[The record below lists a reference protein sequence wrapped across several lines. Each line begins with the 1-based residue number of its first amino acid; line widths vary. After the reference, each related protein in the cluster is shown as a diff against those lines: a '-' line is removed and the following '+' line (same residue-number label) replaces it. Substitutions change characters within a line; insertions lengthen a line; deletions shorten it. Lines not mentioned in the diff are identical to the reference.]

1 MKLAFIVGISG
12 QDGSYLAE
20 FLLEKGYKVVGL
32 VRRHSVAENQS
43 ERIEHIR
50 KDIELHYGDLTD
62 LSSLMKIFHAYQ
74 FDEVYNLGAM
84 SNVGISFKMPLY
96 TQEANYLGFINLLEV
111 IRETQ
116 SKEIKIYQASSSE
129 MFGNCVDED
138 GFQRETTPMIPVS
151 PYGISKLS
159 AHLYANH
166 YRRAYKMNIWCGILF
181 NHETMAEF
189 MPVIIKKDNLIHIL
203 PISEVVMKHL
213 NNNSE
218 FNKSLKKYQEIEPS
232 NDVSIWDKNG
242 WTKILYGSGYPHL
255 VDSDNKNP
263 ILINSKN
270 ASYFATGSHECIME
284 DGTEKNFEKIEIG
297 DKVSLVKEF
306 DYNNSD
312 FCISDEEAELIG
324 FVIADGYVNKSK
336 VRLTKKNEELLS
348 YFEDIFFNLYA
359 VKPLKNKSTSGFTK
373 VQDINQWDFNCK
385 EFTDKYVFYNEYK
398 EKVIPYQILNS
409 NIKTKK
415 AFLKGY
421 YVGDGLKKD
430 KTIYEYKSF
439 KTNSSTLALGLIYLF
454 KQVYN
459 LEYNINS
466 FFHNNKIQYQVNIL
480 SNSKYNSISS
490 IEKYELVNGMLKD
503 NIPVRRISRETNISR
518 TFIKKVRGG
527 YVPNGKHHLSIL
539 NNSVKKILS
548 WSDYDGWFFDL
559 TTETGTFH
567 AGIGQGHVHNS
578 PRRGTNFVTG
588 KVAKSVAEIKLGL
601 RDKIQLGTLDTF
613 RDWGHSKDFVQV
625 MFQMLNETEP
635 DDFICCTGI
644 THSVRVLC
652 ETAFQRIGI
661 NDFSKYVEIVDKYKR
676 DEELNYLRGCADKLF
691 DKVNVSFEYDFTTM
705 INEMV
710 DFHLNNLK
718 R

>member
-1 MKLAFIVGISG
+1 MKLAFITGISG

-50 KDIELHYGDLTD
+50 KDVELHYGDLTD

-181 NHETMAEF
+181 NHE
-189 MPVIIKKDNLIHIL
+189 
-203 PISEVVMKHL
+203 
-213 NNNSE
+213 
-218 FNKSLKKYQEIEPS
+218 
-232 NDVSIWDKNG
+232 
-242 WTKILYGSGYPHL
+242 
-255 VDSDNKNP
+255 
-263 ILINSKN
+263 
-270 ASYFATGSHECIME
+270 
-284 DGTEKNFEKIEIG
+284 
-297 DKVSLVKEF
+297 
-306 DYNNSD
+306 
-312 FCISDEEAELIG
+312 
-324 FVIADGYVNKSK
+324 
-336 VRLTKKNEELLS
+336 
-348 YFEDIFFNLYA
+348 
-359 VKPLKNKSTSGFTK
+359 
-373 VQDINQWDFNCK
+373 
-385 EFTDKYVFYNEYK
+385 
-398 EKVIPYQILNS
+398 
-409 NIKTKK
+409 
-415 AFLKGY
+415 
-421 YVGDGLKKD
+421 
-430 KTIYEYKSF
+430 
-439 KTNSSTLALGLIYLF
+439 
-454 KQVYN
+454 
-459 LEYNINS
+459 
-466 FFHNNKIQYQVNIL
+466 
-480 SNSKYNSISS
+480 
-490 IEKYELVNGMLKD
+490 
-503 NIPVRRISRETNISR
+503 
-518 TFIKKVRGG
+518 
-527 YVPNGKHHLSIL
+527 
-539 NNSVKKILS
+539 
-548 WSDYDGWFFDL
+548 
-559 TTETGTFH
+559 
-567 AGIGQGHVHNS
+567 S

-613 RDWGHSKDFVQV
+613 RDWGHSKDFVRV
-625 MFQMLNETEP
+625 MNKMLNETEP

-661 NDFSKYVEIVDKYKR
+661 NDFSNFVEIVDKYKR

>member
-181 NHETMAEF
+181 NHE
-189 MPVIIKKDNLIHIL
+189 
-203 PISEVVMKHL
+203 
-213 NNNSE
+213 
-218 FNKSLKKYQEIEPS
+218 
-232 NDVSIWDKNG
+232 
-242 WTKILYGSGYPHL
+242 
-255 VDSDNKNP
+255 
-263 ILINSKN
+263 
-270 ASYFATGSHECIME
+270 
-284 DGTEKNFEKIEIG
+284 
-297 DKVSLVKEF
+297 
-306 DYNNSD
+306 
-312 FCISDEEAELIG
+312 
-324 FVIADGYVNKSK
+324 
-336 VRLTKKNEELLS
+336 
-348 YFEDIFFNLYA
+348 
-359 VKPLKNKSTSGFTK
+359 
-373 VQDINQWDFNCK
+373 
-385 EFTDKYVFYNEYK
+385 
-398 EKVIPYQILNS
+398 
-409 NIKTKK
+409 
-415 AFLKGY
+415 
-421 YVGDGLKKD
+421 
-430 KTIYEYKSF
+430 
-439 KTNSSTLALGLIYLF
+439 
-454 KQVYN
+454 
-459 LEYNINS
+459 
-466 FFHNNKIQYQVNIL
+466 
-480 SNSKYNSISS
+480 
-490 IEKYELVNGMLKD
+490 
-503 NIPVRRISRETNISR
+503 
-518 TFIKKVRGG
+518 
-527 YVPNGKHHLSIL
+527 
-539 NNSVKKILS
+539 
-548 WSDYDGWFFDL
+548 
-559 TTETGTFH
+559 
-567 AGIGQGHVHNS
+567 S

-661 NDFSKYVEIVDKYKR
+661 NDFSNYVEIVDKYKR

-710 DFHLNNLK
+710 DYHLNNLK

>member
-1 MKLAFIVGISG
+1 MKLALITGISG

-50 KDIELHYGDLTD
+50 KDVELHYGDLTD

-181 NHETMAEF
+181 NHE
-189 MPVIIKKDNLIHIL
+189 
-203 PISEVVMKHL
+203 
-213 NNNSE
+213 
-218 FNKSLKKYQEIEPS
+218 
-232 NDVSIWDKNG
+232 
-242 WTKILYGSGYPHL
+242 
-255 VDSDNKNP
+255 
-263 ILINSKN
+263 
-270 ASYFATGSHECIME
+270 
-284 DGTEKNFEKIEIG
+284 
-297 DKVSLVKEF
+297 
-306 DYNNSD
+306 
-312 FCISDEEAELIG
+312 
-324 FVIADGYVNKSK
+324 
-336 VRLTKKNEELLS
+336 
-348 YFEDIFFNLYA
+348 
-359 VKPLKNKSTSGFTK
+359 
-373 VQDINQWDFNCK
+373 
-385 EFTDKYVFYNEYK
+385 
-398 EKVIPYQILNS
+398 
-409 NIKTKK
+409 
-415 AFLKGY
+415 
-421 YVGDGLKKD
+421 
-430 KTIYEYKSF
+430 
-439 KTNSSTLALGLIYLF
+439 
-454 KQVYN
+454 
-459 LEYNINS
+459 
-466 FFHNNKIQYQVNIL
+466 
-480 SNSKYNSISS
+480 
-490 IEKYELVNGMLKD
+490 
-503 NIPVRRISRETNISR
+503 
-518 TFIKKVRGG
+518 
-527 YVPNGKHHLSIL
+527 
-539 NNSVKKILS
+539 
-548 WSDYDGWFFDL
+548 
-559 TTETGTFH
+559 
-567 AGIGQGHVHNS
+567 S

-644 THSVRVLC
+644 THSVRDLC

-661 NDFSKYVEIVDKYKR
+661 NDFSNYVEIVDKYKR

-710 DFHLNNLK
+710 DYHLNNLK

>member
-1 MKLAFIVGISG
+1 MKLAFITGISG

-50 KDIELHYGDLTD
+50 KDVELHYGDLTD

-96 TQEANYLGFINLLEV
+96 TQESNYLGFINLLEV

-181 NHETMAEF
+181 NHE
-189 MPVIIKKDNLIHIL
+189 
-203 PISEVVMKHL
+203 
-213 NNNSE
+213 
-218 FNKSLKKYQEIEPS
+218 
-232 NDVSIWDKNG
+232 
-242 WTKILYGSGYPHL
+242 
-255 VDSDNKNP
+255 
-263 ILINSKN
+263 
-270 ASYFATGSHECIME
+270 
-284 DGTEKNFEKIEIG
+284 
-297 DKVSLVKEF
+297 
-306 DYNNSD
+306 
-312 FCISDEEAELIG
+312 
-324 FVIADGYVNKSK
+324 
-336 VRLTKKNEELLS
+336 
-348 YFEDIFFNLYA
+348 
-359 VKPLKNKSTSGFTK
+359 
-373 VQDINQWDFNCK
+373 
-385 EFTDKYVFYNEYK
+385 
-398 EKVIPYQILNS
+398 
-409 NIKTKK
+409 
-415 AFLKGY
+415 
-421 YVGDGLKKD
+421 
-430 KTIYEYKSF
+430 
-439 KTNSSTLALGLIYLF
+439 
-454 KQVYN
+454 
-459 LEYNINS
+459 
-466 FFHNNKIQYQVNIL
+466 
-480 SNSKYNSISS
+480 
-490 IEKYELVNGMLKD
+490 
-503 NIPVRRISRETNISR
+503 
-518 TFIKKVRGG
+518 
-527 YVPNGKHHLSIL
+527 
-539 NNSVKKILS
+539 
-548 WSDYDGWFFDL
+548 
-559 TTETGTFH
+559 
-567 AGIGQGHVHNS
+567 S

-613 RDWGHSKDFVQV
+613 RDWGHSKDYVKV
-625 MFQMLNETEP
+625 MWQMLNETEP

-652 ETAFQRIGI
+652 ATAFQRIGI
-661 NDFSKYVEIVDKYKR
+661 NDFSNYVEIVDKYKR

-691 DKVNVSFEYDFTTM
+691 DKVNVSNEYDFTTM

-710 DFHLNNLK
+710 DYHLNNLK

>member
-1 MKLAFIVGISG
+1 MKLALITGISG

-181 NHETMAEF
+181 NHE
-189 MPVIIKKDNLIHIL
+189 
-203 PISEVVMKHL
+203 
-213 NNNSE
+213 
-218 FNKSLKKYQEIEPS
+218 
-232 NDVSIWDKNG
+232 
-242 WTKILYGSGYPHL
+242 
-255 VDSDNKNP
+255 
-263 ILINSKN
+263 
-270 ASYFATGSHECIME
+270 
-284 DGTEKNFEKIEIG
+284 
-297 DKVSLVKEF
+297 
-306 DYNNSD
+306 
-312 FCISDEEAELIG
+312 
-324 FVIADGYVNKSK
+324 
-336 VRLTKKNEELLS
+336 
-348 YFEDIFFNLYA
+348 
-359 VKPLKNKSTSGFTK
+359 
-373 VQDINQWDFNCK
+373 
-385 EFTDKYVFYNEYK
+385 
-398 EKVIPYQILNS
+398 
-409 NIKTKK
+409 
-415 AFLKGY
+415 
-421 YVGDGLKKD
+421 
-430 KTIYEYKSF
+430 
-439 KTNSSTLALGLIYLF
+439 
-454 KQVYN
+454 
-459 LEYNINS
+459 
-466 FFHNNKIQYQVNIL
+466 
-480 SNSKYNSISS
+480 
-490 IEKYELVNGMLKD
+490 
-503 NIPVRRISRETNISR
+503 
-518 TFIKKVRGG
+518 
-527 YVPNGKHHLSIL
+527 
-539 NNSVKKILS
+539 
-548 WSDYDGWFFDL
+548 
-559 TTETGTFH
+559 
-567 AGIGQGHVHNS
+567 S

-613 RDWGHSKDFVQV
+613 RDWGHSKDYVKV
-625 MFQMLNETEP
+625 MWQMLNETEP

-661 NDFSKYVEIVDKYKR
+661 NDFSNYVEIVDKYKR

-691 DKVNVSFEYDFTTM
+691 DKVNVSNEYDFTTM

-710 DFHLNNLK
+710 DYHLNNLK

>member
-1 MKLAFIVGISG
+1 MKLAFITGISG

-20 FLLEKGYKVVGL
+20 FLLEKEYKVVGL

-50 KDIELHYGDLTD
+50 DNIELHYGDLTD

-84 SNVGISFKMPLY
+84 SNVGISFKMPLF
-96 TQEANYLGFINLLEV
+96 TQEVNYLGFINLLEV

-181 NHETMAEF
+181 NHE
-189 MPVIIKKDNLIHIL
+189 
-203 PISEVVMKHL
+203 
-213 NNNSE
+213 
-218 FNKSLKKYQEIEPS
+218 
-232 NDVSIWDKNG
+232 
-242 WTKILYGSGYPHL
+242 
-255 VDSDNKNP
+255 
-263 ILINSKN
+263 
-270 ASYFATGSHECIME
+270 
-284 DGTEKNFEKIEIG
+284 
-297 DKVSLVKEF
+297 
-306 DYNNSD
+306 
-312 FCISDEEAELIG
+312 
-324 FVIADGYVNKSK
+324 
-336 VRLTKKNEELLS
+336 
-348 YFEDIFFNLYA
+348 
-359 VKPLKNKSTSGFTK
+359 
-373 VQDINQWDFNCK
+373 
-385 EFTDKYVFYNEYK
+385 
-398 EKVIPYQILNS
+398 
-409 NIKTKK
+409 
-415 AFLKGY
+415 
-421 YVGDGLKKD
+421 
-430 KTIYEYKSF
+430 
-439 KTNSSTLALGLIYLF
+439 
-454 KQVYN
+454 
-459 LEYNINS
+459 
-466 FFHNNKIQYQVNIL
+466 
-480 SNSKYNSISS
+480 
-490 IEKYELVNGMLKD
+490 
-503 NIPVRRISRETNISR
+503 
-518 TFIKKVRGG
+518 
-527 YVPNGKHHLSIL
+527 
-539 NNSVKKILS
+539 
-548 WSDYDGWFFDL
+548 
-559 TTETGTFH
+559 
-567 AGIGQGHVHNS
+567 S

-625 MFQMLNETEP
+625 MFQMLNETQP

-661 NDFSKYVEIVDKYKR
+661 NDFSNYVEIVDKYKR

-710 DFHLNNLK
+710 DYHLNNLK